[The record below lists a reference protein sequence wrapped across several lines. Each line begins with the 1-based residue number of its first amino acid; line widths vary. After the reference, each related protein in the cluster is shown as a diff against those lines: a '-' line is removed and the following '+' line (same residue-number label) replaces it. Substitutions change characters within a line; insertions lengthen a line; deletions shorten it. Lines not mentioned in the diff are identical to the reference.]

1 MFRLIS
7 LKKNILFFK
16 YFLNPYHSSKI
27 FIELCYF
34 REKKK
39 KFVLL
44 GARHLGTRSQVNPT
58 EGGNQ
63 RKLPLPVLTFCL
75 DLKSYKNNM
84 RLVISICNAV
94 HDRLLL

>member
-1 MFRLIS
+1 V
-7 LKKNILFFK
+7 LFQGG
-16 YFLNPYHSSKI
+16 
-27 FIELCYF
+27 
-34 REKKK
+34 KKK

-58 EGGNQ
+58 AGGNQ

-84 RLVISICNAV
+84 RLVILISNAV

>member
-1 MFRLIS
+1 
-7 LKKNILFFK
+7 
-16 YFLNPYHSSKI
+16 
-27 FIELCYF
+27 
-34 REKKK
+34 
-39 KFVLL
+39 L

-84 RLVISICNAV
+84 RLVILICNAV